1 MDFPVKSKIQG
12 FSLIE
17 VMVVVAIL
25 ALFATTAGPVYRAV
39 QVKNDLES
47 ATIGAVSSLRR
58 AQAAAES
65 GNVDSNWGVRFFST
79 SAIVFAGSS
88 YASRQTS
95 YDERLDFPGSITVAG
110 NTEVVFA
117 KFTGLPQVVGTTTI
131 TNPSGTKSLVLNAV
145 GTINY

>member
-1 MDFPVKSKIQG
+1 MVYPARYSTQG

-17 VMVVVAIL
+17 VMAVVAIL
-25 ALFATTAGPVYRAV
+25 AVCAAAVGPVYRVV

-47 ATIGAVSSLRR
+47 ATVGAVSSLHR
-58 AQAAAES
+58 AQAAAQS
-65 GNVDSNWGVRFFST
+65 GNADTNWGVKFFST
-79 SAIVFAGSS
+79 NAVVFAGSS

-110 NTEVVFA
+110 NTEVVFT

-131 TNPSGTKSLVLNAV
+131 TNPSGTKSLVLNGV